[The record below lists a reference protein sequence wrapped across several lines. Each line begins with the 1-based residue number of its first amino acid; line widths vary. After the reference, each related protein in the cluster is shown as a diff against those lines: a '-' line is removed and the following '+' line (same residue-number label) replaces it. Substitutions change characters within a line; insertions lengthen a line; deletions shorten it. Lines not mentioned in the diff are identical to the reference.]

1 MGMRIHLDKID
12 QNFEPPAIPVRIKDD
27 MFYSITKR
35 LFDNTLL
42 QDENTIKG
50 WFILKNDKDLNTFC
64 FDIWIFLTRSMGKN
78 ITLTQLKRK
87 VLLYHVGSILL
98 RSNQNMTLES
108 FNRRLITKTPVTKD
122 EFQELKNNVDI
133 YSLSTYYLM

>member
-1 MGMRIHLDKID
+1 MRIHLDKID
-12 QNFEPPAIPVRIKDD
+12 SKFEPPTIPVRIKDD

-50 WFILKNDKDLNTFC
+50 WFILKNDRDLNTFC

-78 ITLTQLKRK
+78 ISLTQLKRK

-98 RSNQNMTLES
+98 RSNSNMTLES
-108 FNRRLITKTPVTKD
+108 FNRRLITKTPITKD
-122 EFQELKNNVDI
+122 EFQELKNNIDV

>member
-1 MGMRIHLDKID
+1 MRIHLDKID
-12 QNFEPPAIPVRIKDD
+12 SKFEPPTIPVRIKDD

-35 LFDNTLL
+35 LFHNTLL

-50 WFILKNDKDLNTFC
+50 WFILKNDRDLNTFC

-78 ITLTQLKRK
+78 ISLTQLKRK

-98 RSNQNMTLES
+98 RSNSNMTLES
-108 FNRRLITKTPVTKD
+108 FNRRLITKTPIAKD